1 MTTTRP
7 EVRYARSGDLHIA
20 YATVGSGPIDVLVVP
35 GFISHLEI
43 MWDNPAI
50 VALCERITRYA
61 RLIIL
66 DKRGTGMS
74 DPVAEAPTLE
84 QRMDD
89 IRAVMDAAGSNRAA
103 LMGVSEG
110 VPLCILF
117 AAAFPQRCAALVL
130 IGALA
135 RSTWAPDYPWA
146 APKEAL
152 IESAATFT
160 MPGWGRGENIEIF
173 APSVA
178 SDPATVEWWARMER
192 LAASPGMLAQLF
204 TMFLDIDV
212 RDVLP
217 LVQVPTLVLHRT
229 GDRVVSVHA
238 GRWLASRI
246 HGAKFVELPGRD
258 HNPWAGDVDALA
270 GEIEEFITGTR
281 SAARVEV
288 DRVLATVLFVDIVG
302 STERAATLGDRRWR
316 ELLERYYAVVR
327 GELSRHRGREV
338 KTVGDGVLATF
349 DGPARGIRAARAMVA
364 GAAAIGLETRAGMHA
379 GECEVM
385 GDDIGGIAVHIG
397 ARVAALAGPG
407 EVLVSSTVKDLVAGS
422 GISFTDRGV
431 HHLRGVPGEWS
442 LFSASD

>member
-1 MTTTRP
+1 MTATRP
-7 EVRYARSGDLHIA
+7 DVHYARSGDLHIA
-20 YATVGSGPIDVLVVP
+20 YTTIGSGPIDVLIVP

-43 MWDNPAI
+43 MWENPAI
-50 VALCERITRYA
+50 VALFERITRYA

-89 IRAVMDAAGSNRAA
+89 IRAVMDAARSERAT
-103 LMGVSEG
+103 LIGVSEG
-110 VPLCILF
+110 VPLCVLF
-117 AAAFPQRCAALVL
+117 AAAFPQRCVALVL

-146 APKEAL
+146 TSKDALMEA
-152 IESAATFT
+152 AATFT
-160 MPGWGRGENIEIF
+160 LPAWGRGENIEIF

-178 SDPATVEWWARMER
+178 TDPTMVDWWARIER

-204 TMFLDIDV
+204 AMFLDTDV

-238 GRWLASRI
+238 GRWLASQI
-246 HGAKFVELPGRD
+246 PGARFVELPGRD
-258 HNPWAGDVDALA
+258 HSPWAGDVDALA
-270 GEIEEFITGTR
+270 GEIEEFITGAR
-281 SAARVEV
+281 SSTPPEV
-288 DRVLATVLFVDIVG
+288 DRVLASVLFIDIVA
-302 STERAATLGDRRWR
+302 STERAAALGDARWR
-316 ELLERYYAVVR
+316 ELLERYYAIVR
-327 GELSRHRGREV
+327 SELSRYRGREV

-349 DGPARGIRAARAMVA
+349 DGPARGIRAARAMVT
-364 GAAAIGLETRAGMHA
+364 AAAALRLETRVGMHA
-379 GECEVM
+379 GEVEVM

-397 ARVAALAGPG
+397 ARVAAIAGSG

-422 GISFTDRGV
+422 GISFIDRGL
-431 HHLRGVPGEWS
+431 HNLKGVPGEWR
-442 LFSASD
+442 LFSAEE

>member
-1 MTTTRP
+1 MTASRP

-20 YATVGSGPIDVLVVP
+20 YTVIGSGPLDIVVVP

-43 MWDNPAI
+43 MWENPAI
-50 VALCERITRYA
+50 VALFERITRYG

-103 LMGVSEG
+103 VLGVSEG
-110 VPLCILF
+110 APLCILF
-117 AAAFPQRCAALVL
+117 AAAFPHRCSALVL
-130 IGALA
+130 IGGLA

-160 MPGWGRGENIEIF
+160 APGWGRGENLEIF
-173 APSVA
+173 APSLA
-178 SDPATVEWWARMER
+178 TDPAMVEWWARLER
-192 LAASPGMLAQLF
+192 NSASPGMVTQLF
-204 TMFLDIDV
+204 MMFLDIDV

-217 LVQVPTLVLHRT
+217 LIQVPTLVLHRT

-246 HGAKFVELPGRD
+246 PGARFVELPGRD
-258 HNPWAGDVDALA
+258 HTPWAGDVEAVA
-270 GEIEEFITGTR
+270 GEIEEFITGAR
-281 SAARVEV
+281 SAAPVEV
-288 DRVLATVLFVDIVG
+288 DRVLATVLFVDIVA
-302 STERAATLGDRRWR
+302 STERAAALGDRRWR

-327 GELSRHRGREV
+327 NELSRHRGREV

-349 DGPARGIRAARAMVA
+349 DGPARGIRAARAMVE
-364 GAAAIGLETRAGMHA
+364 GAAAIGLETRAGLHA

-397 ARVAALAGPG
+397 ARVAALAAPG

-422 GISFTDRGV
+422 GIAFSERGV
-431 HHLRGVPGEWS
+431 HQLRGVPGEWS
-442 LFSASD
+442 LFAASE

>member
-20 YATVGSGPIDVLVVP
+20 YATLGSGPIDVLVVP

-50 VALCERITRYA
+50 VALCRRITRFG
-61 RLIIL
+61 RLILL

-74 DPVAEAPTLE
+74 DPVTDAPTLE

-89 IRAVMDAAGSNRAA
+89 IRAVMDAAGSDRAV

-110 VPLCILF
+110 APLCILF
-117 AAAFPQRCAALVL
+117 AAAYPQRTAALVL
-130 IGALA
+130 IGGLA

-146 APKEAL
+146 TPKDAL

-160 MPGWGRGENIEIF
+160 LPAYGHGENIEIF
-173 APSVA
+173 APSQA
-178 SDPATVEWWARMER
+178 SDPAMVEWWARIER
-192 LAASPGMLAQLF
+192 LAATPGMLAQLF

-217 LVQVPTLVLHRT
+217 LVQAPTLVLHRT

-246 HGAKFVELPGRD
+246 PGAKFVELPGPD
-258 HNPWAGDVDALA
+258 HSPWAGDVDALA
-270 GEIEEFITGTR
+270 GEIEEFITGVR
-281 SAARVEV
+281 STPPVEN
-288 DRVLATVLFVDIVG
+288 DRVLATVLFIDIVG
-302 STERAATLGDRRWR
+302 STERAALLGDRRWR

-327 GELSRHRGREV
+327 GEVSRHRGREV

-349 DGPARGIRAARAMVA
+349 DGPARAIRAAGAMVA
-364 GAAAIGLETRAGMHA
+364 GAAGIGLETRAGLHA

-407 EVLVSSTVKDLVAGS
+407 DVLVSSTVKDLVAGS
-422 GISFTDRGV
+422 GISFAERGV
-431 HHLRGVPGEWS
+431 FQLRGVPGAWS
-442 LFSASD
+442 LFAATE